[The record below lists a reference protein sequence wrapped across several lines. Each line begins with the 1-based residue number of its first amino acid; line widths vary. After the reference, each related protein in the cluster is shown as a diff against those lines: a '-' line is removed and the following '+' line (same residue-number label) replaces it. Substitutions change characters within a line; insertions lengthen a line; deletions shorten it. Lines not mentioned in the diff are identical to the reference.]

1 MDYKV
6 IFTENAMEDMDSI
19 AEYLLFH
26 LRNKQAANHFI
37 DSVENGKFVLSNSAE
52 SFQLCL
58 NPRLRSKGYRR
69 LNLDKTKY
77 FLLYRTE
84 NSIVFIDGIYHQ
96 LQDYEN
102 KIKSFFLR
110 KFTLS
115 LFYYT
120 NLERGGLI

>member
-6 IFTENAMEDMDSI
+6 IFTENALEDMDSI
-19 AEYLLFH
+19 VEYLLFH

-58 NPRLRSKGYRR
+58 NARLRSLGYRR

-77 FLLYRTE
+77 FLLYP
-84 NSIVFIDGIYHQ
+84 VFVDGIYHQ
-96 LQDYEN
+96 FQDYEN
-102 KIKSFFLR
+102 TIK
-110 KFTLS
+110 
-115 LFYYT
+115 
-120 NLERGGLI
+120 

>member
-6 IFTENAMEDMDSI
+6 IFTENAKEDMDSI
-19 AEYLLFH
+19 VECLLFH
-26 LRNKQAANHFI
+26 LRNKQAACHFI

-58 NPRLRSKGYRR
+58 NPRLQSLGYRR

-84 NSIVFIDGIYHQ
+84 NSTVFVDGIYHQ
-96 LQDYEN
+96 FQDYEN
-102 KIKSFFLR
+102 KIK
-110 KFTLS
+110 
-115 LFYYT
+115 
-120 NLERGGLI
+120 

>member
-19 AEYLLFH
+19 VEYLLFH

-37 DSVENGKFVLSNSAE
+37 DSVENGKFVLSNSDE

-102 KIKSFFLR
+102 KIK
-110 KFTLS
+110 
-115 LFYYT
+115 
-120 NLERGGLI
+120 

>member
-6 IFTENAMEDMDSI
+6 IFTENALEDMDSI
-19 AEYLLFH
+19 VEYLLFH

-77 FLLYRTE
+77 
-84 NSIVFIDGIYHQ
+84 GIYHQ

-102 KIKSFFLR
+102 KIK
-110 KFTLS
+110 
-115 LFYYT
+115 
-120 NLERGGLI
+120 

>member
-19 AEYLLFH
+19 VEYLLFH
-26 LRNKQAANHFI
+26 FRNKQAANHFI

-58 NPRLRSKGYRR
+58 NPRLRSKEYRR

-77 FLLYRTE
+77 FLLYRIE

-102 KIKSFFLR
+102 KIK
-110 KFTLS
+110 
-115 LFYYT
+115 
-120 NLERGGLI
+120 